1 MYSAI
6 PDCTESKEK
15 KRAFCWSSLRTVKAP
30 THHHGKQK
38 TTLMEPAG
46 TRGRHAGKPA
56 YDEKPGAC
64 FPLHGDFPPP
74 EFRWKPADFFLY
86 VVPLQAEQ

>member
-15 KRAFCWSSLRTVKAP
+15 KRAFCWSSLRTVMAP

-38 TTLMEPAG
+38 TTLMAPAG

-56 YDEKPGAC
+56 HDEKPGGVLSSA
-64 FPLHGDFPPP
+64 
-74 EFRWKPADFFLY
+74 R
-86 VVPLQAEQ
+86 